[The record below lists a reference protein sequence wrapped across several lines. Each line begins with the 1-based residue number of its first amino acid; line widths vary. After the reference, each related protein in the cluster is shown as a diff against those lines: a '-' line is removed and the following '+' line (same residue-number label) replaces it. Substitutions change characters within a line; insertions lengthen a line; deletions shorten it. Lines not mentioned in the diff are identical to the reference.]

1 MKIYIK
7 YGLSLVLIISLMFV
21 GSISIEAKTLG
32 QLKNELSTAEQKY
45 KNNQSQKAQ
54 TESEIASTKNKIS
67 ELNQEKVRVQEDIN
81 NLNEELEK
89 LAQDIEKMQKE
100 MKSIINYYQLSN
112 TNSIYLEYAFNATSF
127 TDFIYRLAVAEQLS
141 EYRKTTIDKYNKL
154 IEENKKKLKELAS
167 KQVSLNNL
175 EKELSSELN
184 KLGSN
189 LSSISEAAIDIKDE
203 IDDLKAEIKKYES
216 TYKCSNNEEIS
227 ACINRALSRNGN
239 GSLPSAAGFYR
250 PVTAGRVNANYG
262 YTGYYGSNFHYGI
275 DIGVSHGTPVYSIAD
290 GRVVKIYYRGSCGGN
305 MVHIAHNV
313 NGRVYTSQYA
323 HLASIAVREGDVVT
337 HNTVIGYSGGVPTI
351 ETWDGCS
358 TGAHLHLQ
366 LATGAYMS
374 DYFWYS
380 DFQSRSFDPR
390 NIINFPAWGNYFSG
404 R

>member
-1 MKIYIK
+1 MKGFIK
-7 YGLSLVLIISLMFV
+7 RGLSLIFLIALIFTGSLSV
-21 GSISIEAKTLG
+21 EAKTLA
-32 QLKNELSTAEQKY
+32 QLKSELSSVEAKY
-45 KNNQSQKAQ
+45 QSNQNEKAQ
-54 TESEIASTKNKIS
+54 TESEIASTKNKINA
-67 ELNQEKVRVQEDIN
+67 LNQEKVKIQEDIT
-81 NLNEELEK
+81 NLNEELERLK
-89 LAQDIEKMQKE
+89 EDIEKMQKE
-100 MKSIINYYQLSN
+100 MKAIINYYQLSS

-154 IEENKKKLKELAS
+154 IEENKKKLEELAS

-175 EKELSSELN
+175 EKELSAQLT

-189 LSSISEAAIDIKDE
+189 LASISEAAVDIKDE
-203 IDDLKAEIKKYES
+203 IADLKAQIKKYES
-216 TYKCSNNEEIS
+216 TYKCGLNEEIS
-227 ACINRALSRNGN
+227 TCTNRYFSSIGN
-239 GSLPSAAGFYR
+239 GSLPSADGFYR

-275 DIGVSHGTPVYSIAD
+275 DIGVSHGTPVYSVAE
-290 GRVVKIYYRGSCGGN
+290 GRVAKIFYKGSCGGN
-305 MVHIAHNV
+305 MVHIAHRV
-313 NGRVYTSQYA
+313 NGRNYTSQYA
-323 HLASIAVREGDVVT
+323 HLASIAVREGDIVT
-337 HNTVIGYSGGVPTI
+337 QNTIIGYSGGVPSI

-366 LATGAYMS
+366 LATGAYMT

-390 NIINFPAWGNYFSG
+390 NIINFPSWGSYFSG